1 MDERGIGYLADV
13 LVFALMISFASL
25 LLVGASPIDPK
36 IESTRYAASFAQSTL
51 LAIQHST
58 ADEFGGFEYQL
69 SAFGFELNV
78 PVIGE
83 STKRDLRYKTLAQ
96 LLVEDALLNLRV
108 EAGGIE
114 LEMLRPNQSM
124 ESRLRGF
131 LKEVLDKLIGG
142 RFGYR
147 LTVKTLPM
155 ELNFSRVYFETEIK
169 NFDDMAQQKLCSE
182 TIISTLPIS
191 QEELARLIQGVL
203 GVSTSKLEPD
213 IAVEITLELW
223 SP

>member
-1 MDERGIGYLADV
+1 MDERGIGYIADV
-13 LVFALMISFASL
+13 LVFALLISFASL
-25 LLVGASPIDPK
+25 LLVEASPIDPK

-51 LAIQHST
+51 LAIQRST

-69 SAFGFELNV
+69 GAFGFELNV

-83 STKRDLRYKTLAQ
+83 SAKRELRYKTLTQ
-96 LLVEDALLNLRV
+96 LLVEDALLNLHV

-114 LEMLRPNQSM
+114 LEMFRPNQNM
-124 ESRLRGF
+124 ESRLRDF

-147 LTVKTLPM
+147 LTVKTSPM
-155 ELNFSRVYFETEIK
+155 ELDFAQAYFETEIK
-169 NFDDMAQQKLCSE
+169 NFDDGVQQKLCSE
-182 TIISTLPIS
+182 TTISTLPIS
-191 QEELARLIQGVL
+191 QKELARLIWGVL
-203 GVSTSKLEPD
+203 GVSILEFEPD
-213 IAVEITLELW
+213 IIVEITLELW

>member
-1 MDERGIGYLADV
+1 MDERGVGYIADM
-13 LVFALMISFASL
+13 LVFALLISFASL
-25 LLVGASPIDPK
+25 FLAGASPIDPK

-51 LAIQHST
+51 LALQHST

-78 PVIGE
+78 PVIWK
-83 STKRDLRYKTLAQ
+83 SAKRDLRYKTLAQ
-96 LLVEDALLNLRV
+96 LLVEDALLNLHV
-108 EAGGIE
+108 EVGGIE

-124 ESRLRGF
+124 ESRLREF

-169 NFDDMAQQKLCSE
+169 NFDDMTQQKLCSE

-203 GVSTSKLEPD
+203 GVPTPELEPD